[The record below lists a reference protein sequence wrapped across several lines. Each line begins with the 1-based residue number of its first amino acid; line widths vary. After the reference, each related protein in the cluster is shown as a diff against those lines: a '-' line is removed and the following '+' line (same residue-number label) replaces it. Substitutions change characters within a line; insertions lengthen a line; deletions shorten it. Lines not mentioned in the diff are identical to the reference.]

1 MIPDWLTWTFLHK
14 IAQCSYVHWS
24 ASFFAGAVLVSPV
37 AVLTWIT
44 FRRLWVGGRGSL
56 VCWAVGL
63 CMCLHLLC
71 LCSAAGLLVHCWLDG
86 LLLPNSSSGFVLT
99 DDEIAVVFDWVH
111 TKKGERTKMGEVDL
125 AVFLMWLIIPGAGL
139 IAAYIVARI
148 KGMDQ
153 LEEDLKRLITGAIA
167 AGIGIGAYL
176 AQIAME
182 YVPKPETWRVWV
194 ESLFAVAFI
203 AAGVSELSRVV
214 YVKASAWIMRR
225 RGLRKKVP
233 P

>member
-1 MIPDWLTWTFLHK
+1 
-14 IAQCSYVHWS
+14 
-24 ASFFAGAVLVSPV
+24 
-37 AVLTWIT
+37 
-44 FRRLWVGGRGSL
+44 
-56 VCWAVGL
+56 
-63 CMCLHLLC
+63 
-71 LCSAAGLLVHCWLDG
+71 
-86 LLLPNSSSGFVLT
+86 
-99 DDEIAVVFDWVH
+99 
-111 TKKGERTKMGEVDL
+111 MGEVDL